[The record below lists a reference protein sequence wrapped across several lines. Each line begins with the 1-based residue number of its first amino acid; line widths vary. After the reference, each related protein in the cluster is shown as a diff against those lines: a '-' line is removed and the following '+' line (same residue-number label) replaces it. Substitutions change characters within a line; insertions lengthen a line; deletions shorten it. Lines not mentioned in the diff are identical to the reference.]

1 MIYEYAVDPSLL
13 TTWVVANDVGLAPQF
28 GLDHRRV
35 VADFPSNWDGEA
47 TGALLERFGWDDGDP
62 DYLEARN
69 RLDALLI
76 FMRPKVRRGQVT
88 GRDSW
93 LSQAVEAHGVEP
105 FHAILTSGALPG
117 NDAVIT
123 PSVVQDLRNDRWYL
137 PTIDVTTKTAEAL
150 ATQLAPFLRA
160 ASQIVLVDPYFK
172 ADKPG
177 YSEVLGL
184 LIHQALAMRSQGR
197 PRPEFTVMTGVGD
210 REQPVAG
217 IALEEQLR
225 REAAH
230 RCGKAK
236 ERLGAHIPEG
246 IVVKFVCIAQFEGGD
261 QVHNRLLLTDV
272 GGAIIPYGT
281 QALGERVFDDITP
294 MYAGQYRT
302 RWRQYGKGDGL
313 SIVGEIVQIAG
324 RKV

>member
-1 MIYEYAVDPSLL
+1 MIYEYAVDPSLM
-13 TTWVVANDVGLAPQF
+13 TSWVIANDVGLAPQF

-62 DYLEARN
+62 NYLDARN
-69 RLDALLI
+69 RLDALLA
-76 FMRPKVRRGQVT
+76 FMRPKVRRGQVAAK
-88 GRDSW
+88 DPW
-93 LSQAVEAHGVEP
+93 LRQAVEAHGVEP
-105 FHAILTSGALPG
+105 FHAILTAEALPG

-123 PSVVQDLRNDRWYL
+123 PAVVQDLRNERWYL

-150 ATQLAPFLRA
+150 AAQLAPILRA

-172 ADKPG
+172 ADKQG
-177 YSEVLGL
+177 YPEVLGL
-184 LIHQALAMRSQGR
+184 LIQRALAMRSRER
-197 PRPEFTVMTGVGD
+197 PWPEFAVMTGVGD
-210 REQPVAG
+210 REQPAAG
-217 IALEEQLR
+217 VPLEEQLR
-225 REAAH
+225 REAVH

-236 ERLGAHIPEG
+236 ELLGAYVPKG
-246 IVVKFVCIAQFEGGD
+246 IAVKFVCIAQFEGGD
-261 QVHNRLLLTDV
+261 QVHNRLLLTDI

-302 RWRQYGKGDGL
+302 RWRQYGKGEGL
-313 SIVGEIVQIAG
+313 SVVGEVANIAG
-324 RKV
+324 TRV